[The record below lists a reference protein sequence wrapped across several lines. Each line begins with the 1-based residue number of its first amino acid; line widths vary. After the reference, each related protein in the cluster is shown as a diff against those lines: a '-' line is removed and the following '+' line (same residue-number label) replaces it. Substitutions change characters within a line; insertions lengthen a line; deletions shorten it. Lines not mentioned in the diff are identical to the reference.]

1 MSLVYN
7 RARSSSLAMLAL
19 SAIAG
24 VAGCGGRDDDGDDD
38 DERPAVASASD
49 SSTPAAVGAANRAP
63 AGNTVAEGSRG
74 AVAQSGTTWSFDG
87 ARAWARVD
95 DGPKGTMHH
104 LASVNVSTGM
114 GGIFLYAVTDQGL
127 VRGPD

>member
-87 ARAWARVD
+87 ARAGEPPTGFSFGSVTGLLILDQRCS
-95 DGPKGTMHH
+95 GTM
-104 LASVNVSTGM
+104 
-114 GGIFLYAVTDQGL
+114 
-127 VRGPD
+127 